1 MLVNLKSWMNE
12 EDSLNVFINWNEM
25 FKSGIP
31 LGFNGELPSQKIH
44 QSSWKCLTDCLI
56 LRYKDL
62 TYQSYST
69 LDVLWK
75 TSTAMYFHGNWSEES
90 SKVLRVSTTI
100 YYSVQFS
107 RSVVSDSLWL
117 HGLRHARLPCP
128 SPIPRDC
135 SNSCPV
141 SWWCHPSISS
151 SVIPF
156 SSCLQ
161 SFPASGSFP
170 VSQFFTSGGQSIRIS
185 ASASVLPMNIQ
196 DWFPLGWTGW
206 ISLQAKVFSRVFSNT
221 TIKSI
226 NSSVLNFL
234 YSPTLTSIRDYWKNH
249 SFD

>member
-128 SPIPRDC
+128 SPIPRAC
-135 SNSCPV
+135 SNLSIEPMMPFNHLVLCPPLLLL
-141 SWWCHPSISS
+141 PSIFPSIG
-151 SVIPF
+151 VF
-156 SSCLQ
+156 SSE
-161 SFPASGSFP
+161 
-170 VSQFFTSGGQSIRIS
+170 
-185 ASASVLPMNIQ
+185 SVLH
-196 DWFPLGWTGW
+196 
-206 ISLQAKVFSRVFSNT
+206 
-221 TIKSI
+221 
-226 NSSVLNFL
+226 
-234 YSPTLTSIRDYWKNH
+234 IRWPKY
-249 SFD
+249 